1 MIVHLERDDYSL
13 PNHLNNLRRFDKP
26 FDALNN
32 LMILITVTA
41 KAYGD
46 EQSTLS
52 ATAHMAGAARSDAGS
67 TDGWCTSMDWCGW
80 ARADRCGFVA

>member
-1 MIVHLERDDYSL
+1 MIKITSDD
-13 PNHLNNLRRFDKP
+13 
-26 FDALNN
+26 LNN
-32 LMILITVTA
+32 LMMIFITVTA

-52 ATAHMAGAARSDAGS
+52 ATAHMAGAARSDEGS

-80 ARADRCGFVA
+80 VRADGCGFVAF